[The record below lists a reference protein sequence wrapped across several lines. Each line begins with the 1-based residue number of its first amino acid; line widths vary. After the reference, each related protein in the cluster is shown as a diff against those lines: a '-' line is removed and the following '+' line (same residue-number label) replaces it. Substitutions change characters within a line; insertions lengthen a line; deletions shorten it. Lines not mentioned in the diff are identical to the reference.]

1 LSAEPLAEQ
10 HVREFTRVCVRAGLL
25 TPDELHTEVVTAV
38 TAELRDRAGEA
49 DDLAA
54 AWVDEAR
61 EQLRVDQESWPEAT
75 DYERLQ
81 TAFDELAL
89 IDVVVLQGV
98 EDHWVATGLLE
109 KRAMAGDPPSG
120 VAWFTP
126 SDVWHAVDEGML
138 EVNLWHGTT
147 ANVAPGDALLD
158 DVLDVL
164 EKHGLTAHFDEGR
177 IEVDAHWHKR
187 IAPERGP

>member
-1 LSAEPLAEQ
+1 MSTDAAEQ
-10 HVREFTRVCVRAGLL
+10 QVRDFVRVGVRAGLL
-25 TPDELHTEVVTAV
+25 SAEDLHAEVVEAIAAELPDRRGDADELATAWL
-38 TAELRDRAGEA
+38 EEDLDR
-49 DDLAA
+49 
-54 AWVDEAR
+54 
-61 EQLRVDQESWPEAT
+61 LRVDQQGWPEAT

-81 TAFDELAL
+81 SAFDELEIL
-89 IDVVVLQGV
+89 DVVVLQGC
-98 EDHWVATGLLE
+98 EDHWVA
-109 KRAMAGDPPSG
+109 KRTLDERAAAGSTPTG

-147 ANVAPGDALLD
+147 ANVAPGDELLD
-158 DVLDVL
+158 DVLGIL

-187 IAPERGP
+187 VGP